1 MSQSQFWFNPIRVGM
16 LIGFLLA
23 DTEKKIEIG
32 TWEAPDQDLL
42 PYGQSDRR
50 WLPRNRY
57 HMHLTMK
64 YKIEKN
70 KNVKIFNFTEKRG

>member
-1 MSQSQFWFNPIRVGM
+1 M

-32 TWEAPDQDLL
+32 TWEAPDKDLL
-42 PYGQSDRR
+42 PDGQSDRR

-70 KNVKIFNFTEKRG
+70 